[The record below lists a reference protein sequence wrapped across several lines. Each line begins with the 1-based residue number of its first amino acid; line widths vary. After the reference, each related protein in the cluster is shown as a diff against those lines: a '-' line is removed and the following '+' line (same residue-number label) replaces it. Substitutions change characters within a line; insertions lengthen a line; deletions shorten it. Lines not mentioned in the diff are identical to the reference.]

1 MGKKLVIVES
11 PAKIKTI
18 SKILGQDF
26 HVMSCIGHFREL
38 SKKEGTG
45 NLGIDLNNDCKLFF
59 DIQKGKSEAVKLLKS
74 NYKKYKK
81 DKVYIA
87 TDLDREGE
95 AIAWHIKD
103 ILKLRNDDYERVV
116 FSEITKKA
124 VLHSFDKPRKIN
136 NQLLYAYMAR
146 RTLDRIIGFTFS
158 PILWKSQGNRK
169 LSVGRVQSVALKI
182 VADREKEIQEFSS
195 KSIYKV
201 SAVFN
206 IKKSNIKAKSDL
218 KLDNENQILD
228 FLEGSKTSTFSIDD
242 ITRKTRLKKPPPPF
256 ITSTLQ
262 QDASSKLGYGVQRT
276 MSLAQS
282 LYQKGKITYMRTD
295 STNLSDQAIKET
307 KGLIEKEFGKNYSFP
322 QNYNTKSKSA
332 QEAHE
337 AIRPTNVNEK
347 EPSECTVDELKIY
360 NLIWKRMVAS
370 QMVQAKVEDVK
381 LFILD
386 NSKNVFVSECQNII
400 FDGFLKL
407 NTIVSDTDKDDV
419 INISNLNKNDEVLL
433 NEITVK
439 EDFTTPPRRYSEAS
453 LVKQLEKLGIGRPS
467 TFAQM
472 IQTNINKNYIS
483 KGVSKGE
490 EKGINVFSLKDKEIV
505 KTNEIRFFNSNRGKL
520 VATDLGQTV
529 NVFNNKNLH
538 DFINYDFTAKLEMSL
553 DKIMANEIKWQEMVK
568 GFYENVQKLTKTKDF
583 SGQRKVYTEGDK
595 PVYVR
600 LGRYGPLIQIGEQ
613 DDEGKQH
620 ISLKGTGFDIDTI
633 TEKDIKGIILDYEKN
648 KQKDHHQDPDIIKL
662 ISESDE
668 ENPFIISLK
677 KQLELGKKLTLKQQ
691 QAAKKVLDSENV
703 EEEIENS
710 ENIYSDIE
718 GYEGDNRFINSLKRQ
733 YKFKKSLSFKQL
745 KAAEKFFTK
754 QKKDN

>member
-1 MGKKLVIVES
+1 MVKNLVIVES

-38 SKKEGTG
+38 SKKEGTS
-45 NLGIDLNNDCKLFF
+45 NLGIDLSNDCKLFF
-59 DIQKGKSEAVKLLKS
+59 DIQKGKNEAVKLLKS
-74 NYKKYKK
+74 NYKKYKNN
-81 DKVYIA
+81 KVYIA

-103 ILKLRNDDYERVV
+103 ILKLKNDDYERVV

-124 VLHSFDKPRKIN
+124 VLSSFDNPRKIN

-146 RTLDRIIGFTFS
+146 RTLDRIIGFKFS

-182 VADREKEIQEFSS
+182 VADREKEIQDFDS
-195 KSIYKV
+195 KSIYRV
-201 SAVFN
+201 SAIFDIQN
-206 IKKSNIKAKSDL
+206 SSIKAKSEL
-218 KLDNENQILD
+218 KLENEKHVLG
-228 FLEGSKTSTFSIDD
+228 FLETSKKVNYVIDN
-242 ITRKTRLKKPPPPF
+242 ITRNERFKKPPPPF

-295 STNLSDQAIKET
+295 STNISDQAIKDT
-307 KGLIEKEFGKNYSFP
+307 KALIEKDFGLVYSSPKNYS
-322 QNYNTKSKSA
+322 TKSKSA

-337 AIRPTNVNEK
+337 AIRPTNVSEK
-347 EPSECTVDELKIY
+347 EPAECTGDELKIY

-381 LFILD
+381 LFISD
-386 NSKNVFVSECQNII
+386 NNKNVFVSECQNIL

-407 NTIVSDTDKDDV
+407 NTINSNSDTEDV
-419 INISNLNKNDEVLL
+419 VNISNLSTKDNVTL
-433 NEITVK
+433 NELNVK
-439 EDFTTPPRRYSEAS
+439 EDFSNPPRRYSEAS

-490 EKGINVFSLKDKEIV
+490 ERNINIFSLKNQNIT
-505 KTNEIRFFNSNRGKL
+505 KTPETRFFNSNRGKL
-520 VATDLGQTV
+520 VASDLGQTV

-553 DKIMANEIKWQEMVK
+553 DKIMADEIKWQEMVK
-568 GFYENVQKLTKTKDF
+568 SFYDDVEKLTKTKDF
-583 SGQRKVYTEGDK
+583 SGQRKVYSEGDK

-600 LGRYGPLIQIGEQ
+600 LGRFGPLIQIGEQ
-613 DDEGKQH
+613 DDEGKKH
-620 ISLKGTGFDIDTI
+620 ISLKGSGFDIDTI
-633 TEKDIKGIILDYEKN
+633 TEQDIKGVILDYEKN
-648 KQKDHHQDPDIIKL
+648 KQKDHYQDPDIIKL

-677 KQLELGKKLTLKQQ
+677 KQLEIGKKLTLKQQ
-691 QAAKKVLDSENV
+691 QAAKKVLDNETV

-710 ENIYSDIE
+710 ENIYSDVE
-718 GYEGDNRFINSLKRQ
+718 GYEGENRFINSLKRQ